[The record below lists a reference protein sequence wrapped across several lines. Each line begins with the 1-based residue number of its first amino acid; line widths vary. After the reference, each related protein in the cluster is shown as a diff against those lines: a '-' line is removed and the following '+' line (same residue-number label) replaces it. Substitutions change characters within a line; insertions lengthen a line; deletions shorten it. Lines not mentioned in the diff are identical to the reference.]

1 VKEQHP
7 TNPISDVILARNCTF
22 FADGNVNT
30 YENFRLNN
38 IGEIIPENIINRSI
52 NCNEDGTDSQLN
64 SLGKDAGTQQ
74 FIPPRKFSHL
84 NKNIDTNYAISY
96 VSRDE
101 HNKFSNYEIRN
112 LLDNTNQSKTVLS
125 KKNKNKNI
133 FLQKIFFEQKKEE
146 IRPYKIII
154 NDYVTKAE
162 YEVDNK

>member
-1 VKEQHP
+1 M
-7 TNPISDVILARNCTF
+7 IFSRNCSV
-22 FADGNVNT
+22 FAESNANT
-30 YENFRLNN
+30 LENFRLND

-52 NCNEDGTDSQLN
+52 NCNEDRTDSQLK
-64 SLGKDAGTQQ
+64 SISKDAGTQQ

-84 NKNIDTNYAISY
+84 NKNIDPNYEISD

-101 HNKFSNYEIRN
+101 FNKFSNYEIRN

-125 KKNKNKNI
+125 KKNKNKKN

-146 IRPYKIII
+146 ITPYKIII